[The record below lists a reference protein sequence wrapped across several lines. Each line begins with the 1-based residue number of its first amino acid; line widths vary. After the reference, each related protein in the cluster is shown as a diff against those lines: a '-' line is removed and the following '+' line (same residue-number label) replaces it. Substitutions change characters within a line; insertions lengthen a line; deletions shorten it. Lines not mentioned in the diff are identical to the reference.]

1 VSLRDALN
9 NGDTTAVTAAQGS
22 LETDGDNLT
31 SAIATNGGVQDRIEA
46 AQTQQTSNTTNLQSD
61 LSAEVDVDLPT
72 TITKLDQ
79 VQTAYQAALQSA
91 VSTMQ
96 LSILNYI
103 H

>member
-1 VSLRDALN
+1 MSSVVDA
-9 NGDTTAVTAAQGS
+9 
-22 LETDGDNLT
+22 
-31 SAIATNGGVQDRIEA
+31 
-46 AQTQQTSNTTNLQSD
+46 
-61 LSAEVDVDLPT
+61 DLPT